1 MRPVVFDKTV
11 GWLHPASGRRGVV
24 IAGAHGFEDLCS
36 RRFLTLMAREM
47 AAAGLPVL
55 QFDYPG
61 CGDAAGDHT
70 EPGQVAA
77 WVASI
82 ASAIDQLKSETGVA
96 DVLVIGFRLGALLA
110 PAAVAGRNDVAGL
123 ALLAPP
129 SSGKGYVREM
139 TGLSRMIDAALPP
152 YPDAEPFDGMAAAGF
167 RISAE
172 TAADLRMFEWRD
184 RLAISQKLD
193 LLLMPPQVTPA
204 HSDLAERFAADGGS
218 ARIESFDGFS
228 RLMSTP
234 TASDI
239 PQATLDTV
247 VRWAAGLNRPGA
259 TVSVSAD
266 REQLVLE
273 GDGYVEQPLVLEPAP
288 EICGVLCMPV
298 RTEVSDEVVLILNA
312 GAIPHIGWAR
322 GAVDMAR
329 ALARQ
334 GIASMRID
342 LPGLGQSETPS
353 EKRQFLYDKRARDDV
368 IQIVDWL
375 ERRGFE
381 RVCAIGICAG
391 AYQGFHAARRDP
403 RIAHVAMV
411 NPLCFSWNSSYALEM
426 GLSKIRDNARAPLAP
441 DMDQAAEMDP
451 AASAKVGPSLKSSV
465 SKVGRRMLRR
475 SLEISKSG
483 LSRLSSARPSKG
495 GSVERWMRDLTKRGT
510 EVLVVSCEGDLSHE
524 EIARHF
530 GPDGER
536 LRRMSGVTMAL
547 IPAADHTLTPLHAR
561 VQLTDHVARWLSSA
575 DAAPASTGTRSSQPS
590 NIAGE
595 AP

>member
-1 MRPVVFDKTV
+1 VRPIVFNKTV

-24 IAGAHGFEDLCS
+24 VAGAHGFEDLCS
-36 RRFLTLMAREM
+36 RRFLTLMARDM

-77 WVASI
+77 WVAST
-82 ASAIDQLKSETGVA
+82 ASAIDRLKSETGVA
-96 DVLVIGFRLGALLA
+96 DVLVVGFRLGALLA
-110 PAAVAGRNDVAGL
+110 PAAIAGRNDVAGL

-129 SSGKGYVREM
+129 SSGKTYVREM
-139 TGLSRMIDAALPP
+139 TGLSRMIDGALPP
-152 YPDAEPFDGMAAAGF
+152 YPDAEPFDGIEAAGF

-172 TAADLRMFEWRD
+172 TAAHLRTVEWHD
-184 RLAISQKLD
+184 RLAVSPELD
-193 LLLMPPQVTPA
+193 LLLMPTQVTPA
-204 HSDLAERFAADGGS
+204 HSDLAERIAAAGGS
-218 ARIESFDGFS
+218 ARIETFDGFS

-234 TASDI
+234 TASEI

-247 VRWAAGLNRPGA
+247 VQWAAGLSRSEP
-259 TVSVSAD
+259 TVFRTTDA
-266 REQLVLE
+266 ETPVLE
-273 GDGYVEQPLVLEPAP
+273 GDGYREQPLVLGPAP
-288 EICGVLCMPV
+288 EICGVLCLPAGS
-298 RTEVSDEVVLILNA
+298 EVSEEVVLILNA
-312 GAIPHIGWAR
+312 GAIPHLGWAR

-329 ALARQ
+329 TLARQ
-334 GIASMRID
+334 GIASMRVD

-353 EKRQFLYDKRARDDV
+353 EKRQFLYDERGRDDV
-368 IQIVDWL
+368 IRIVDWL

-381 RVCAIGICAG
+381 RVCAAGICAG
-391 AYQGFHAARRDP
+391 AYQAFHAARRDP
-403 RIAHVAMV
+403 RIAHLAMA

-441 DMDQAAEMDP
+441 GGDQAVEANP
-451 AASAKVGPSLKSSV
+451 AGSSLKSSV
-465 SKVGRRMLRR
+465 SKLGRRMLRR
-475 SLEISKSG
+475 SLEMSKSG
-483 LSRLSSARPSKG
+483 LSSISASKG
-495 GSVERWMRDLTKRGT
+495 GSVERWMKDLTKRGT

-561 VQLTDHVARWLSSA
+561 VQLTDHIARLLSS
-575 DAAPASTGTRSSQPS
+575 PATARTIPSTRSSQLS
-590 NIAGE
+590 NIAGD